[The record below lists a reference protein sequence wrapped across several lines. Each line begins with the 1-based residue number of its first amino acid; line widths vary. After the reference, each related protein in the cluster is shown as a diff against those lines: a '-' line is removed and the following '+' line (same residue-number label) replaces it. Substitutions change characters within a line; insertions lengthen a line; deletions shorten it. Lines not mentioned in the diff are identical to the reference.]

1 MFSFFPF
8 LFCNLCFEGLWI
20 LHRYR
25 VAFPIH
31 NSTLRNFVSS
41 SRNQIFR
48 FCFLKLYFFL
58 FVFTA
63 KVICAVLA
71 TVNNGEINRI
81 KHFSSQNKLYSDEIK
96 VWRLQLWMKGS
107 LKNST
112 TDLLIKMNVWGC
124 AVLKYQEKK
133 KIWSTYIFECTNN
146 DHILNKHLVKMN
158 EINGLFRNTWL
169 KKYPNVPT
177 SFTYSILL

>member
-8 LFCNLCFEGLWI
+8 LFCNQCFGGLWI

-25 VAFPIH
+25 VAFQIH

-58 FVFTA
+58 FIFTA

-71 TVNNGEINRI
+71 TVNNSEINRI

-96 VWRLQLWMKGS
+96 VWG
-107 LKNST
+107 
-112 TDLLIKMNVWGC
+112 V
-124 AVLKYQEKK
+124 AV
-133 KIWSTYIFECTNN
+133 
-146 DHILNKHLVKMN
+146 MN
-158 EINGLFRNTWL
+158 EGFSEKFDDGPFNKNECLRLRCFKISRKKENLINIHFWMHEQWPYTEQ
-169 KKYPNVPT
+169 T
-177 SFTYSILL
+177 SS